1 MVLDRASQSMP
12 AELGT
17 LDAIHL
23 ATAPLWKDMTQEDL
37 TMATD
42 DGALALASRAHG
54 LPAIGVKQE

>member
-1 MVLDRASQSMP
+1 MP